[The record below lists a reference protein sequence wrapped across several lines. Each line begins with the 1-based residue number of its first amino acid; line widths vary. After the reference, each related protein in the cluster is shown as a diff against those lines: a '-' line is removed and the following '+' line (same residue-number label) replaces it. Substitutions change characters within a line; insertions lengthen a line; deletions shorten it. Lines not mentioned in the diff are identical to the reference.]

1 MSLRQLLLIIH
12 ARLRLISTVFIAIVL
27 VVVIVSVILPK
38 RYTATATLVIDAKGL
53 DPVTGVMLPY
63 QLTPGYLATQEAI
76 IGSHSVS
83 VRVVKALR
91 LQDVPVLQRQ
101 FASSGGGGDISDYI
115 AAVLL
120 KNLTVKP
127 ELNTNLVDVSF
138 EASNPKFAAI
148 VANAFAK
155 AYIQT
160 NLDLK
165 TQPAQQ
171 NETWYESQV
180 AHLRNRLQDAQ
191 NRLSSYQQK
200 HGLVV
205 SATQVD
211 LENSRLADLSGQ
223 LVSAQASSIEATSNQ
238 RETPNLPDVVDN
250 PIIQSLTPELATLD
264 AKVAELSKTLGPNN
278 PQLQSVLA
286 QRNAIRRQIANA
298 YQVAEKSMVAT
309 AKARRTRVIEM
320 ERAVAAQKASALK
333 IKGERDQV
341 ALLQQDVQNAKLT
354 YDAAMQRMS
363 QNSLEA
369 KSVQTDIA
377 VLDFATPPVTPSS
390 PKILLNS
397 LIAVFLGTFCGVGL
411 AFAIEMVD
419 RKVRSVEDIQ
429 EAIGLPIL
437 NLRSDGPL
445 LLGGSTRLL
454 PWFQKRMAD

>member
-1 MSLRQLLLIIH
+1 
-12 ARLRLISTVFIAIVL
+12 
-27 VVVIVSVILPK
+27 
-38 RYTATATLVIDAKGL
+38 
-53 DPVTGVMLPY
+53 
-63 QLTPGYLATQEAI
+63 
-76 IGSHSVS
+76 
-83 VRVVKALR
+83 
-91 LQDVPVLQRQ
+91 
-101 FASSGGGGDISDYI
+101 
-115 AAVLL
+115 
-120 KNLTVKP
+120 
-127 ELNTNLVDVSF
+127 
-138 EASNPKFAAI
+138 
-148 VANAFAK
+148 
-155 AYIQT
+155 
-160 NLDLK
+160 
-165 TQPAQQ
+165 
-171 NETWYESQV
+171 
-180 AHLRNRLQDAQ
+180 
-191 NRLSSYQQK
+191 
-200 HGLVV
+200 LVV

-298 YQVAEKSMVAT
+298 YQVAEKSMLAT

-377 VLDFATPPVTPSS
+377 VLDFATPPVAPSS
-390 PKILLNS
+390 PKITRNSIFAVFFGS
-397 LIAVFLGTFCGVGL
+397 LIAFGL
-411 AFAIEMVD
+411 AFCVEMVD

-445 LLGGSTRLL
+445 LLGGSTKLL
-454 PWFQKRMAD
+454 PWFQKRMTD

>member
-191 NRLSSYQQK
+191 SRLSSYQQK

-250 PIIQSLTPELATLD
+250 PIIQSLTPALATLD

-411 AFAIEMVD
+411 AFTIEMVD
-419 RKVRSVEDIQ
+419 RRVRSVEDIQ
-429 EAIGLPIL
+429 EAIDLPIL

-445 LLGGSTRLL
+445 LSGGSTKLL
-454 PWFQKRMAD
+454 PWFQKRMTD

>member
-115 AAVLL
+115 AALLL

-250 PIIQSLTPELATLD
+250 PIIQSLTPALATLD

-411 AFAIEMVD
+411 AFTIEMVD
-419 RKVRSVEDIQ
+419 RRVRSVEDIQ
-429 EAIGLPIL
+429 EAIDLPIL

-445 LLGGSTRLL
+445 LSGGSTKLL
-454 PWFQKRMAD
+454 PWFQKRMTD

>member
-191 NRLSSYQQK
+191 SRLSSYQQK

-411 AFAIEMVD
+411 AFTIEMVD
-419 RKVRSVEDIQ
+419 RRVRSVEDIQ
-429 EAIGLPIL
+429 EAIDLPIL

-445 LLGGSTRLL
+445 LSGGSTKLL
-454 PWFQKRMAD
+454 PWFQKRMTD